1 VHRWRRADGR
11 AASGTVPVVDL
22 TQAATWH
29 RQAAALVAAADRVG
43 VGAGDLPAVQQR
55 LLVQRARLA
64 EAVAAAG
71 PPAPTLEPTAA
82 DIAAA
87 MPGLGD
93 LSPDAVT
100 AALAAAEATL
110 DAADSVLVP
119 QRRAVPQPPPPAAVP
134 TGVPAAPS
142 ATPPAAVAVRNRRDV
157 TNWPPSTRNALVYG
171 GYALAVVIT
180 QFILF
185 NLFDETDLPKLAP
198 CCLVVLPAFS
208 WAAGWATIGLAF
220 GGGGPGD
227 PKVNRTPRLGLL
239 INLIPN
245 ALLCAGV
252 GVLFVVHQI

>member
-1 VHRWRRADGR
+1 L
-11 AASGTVPVVDL
+11 ASGTVPVVEL
-22 TQAATWH
+22 TQAAMWH

-43 VGAGDLPAVQQR
+43 VGTGELPVVQQR

-64 EAVAAAG
+64 EAIAAAG
-71 PPAPTLEPTAA
+71 PPAPTLEPTPA

-87 MPGLGD
+87 MPALGD
-93 LSPDAVT
+93 LSPEEVT

-110 DAADSVLVP
+110 DAADSVLVS
-119 QRRAVPQPPPPAAVP
+119 QRRPVPQPPPPAAVP
-134 TGVPAAPS
+134 VIAPAAS
-142 ATPPAAVAVRNRRDV
+142 PPVTAAVAVRKRRDV
-157 TNWPPSTRNALVYG
+157 TNWPATTRNALVYG
-171 GYALAVVIT
+171 GYAAAVLVT

-185 NLFDETDLPKLAP
+185 TLFDETELPKLAP

-220 GGGGPGD
+220 PGGPTG

>member
-1 VHRWRRADGR
+1 
-11 AASGTVPVVDL
+11 VDL

-43 VGAGDLPAVQQR
+43 VGSAHLPAVQQR
-55 LLVQRARLA
+55 LLLQRARLA

-87 MPGLGD
+87 MPALGD

-110 DAADSVLVP
+110 DAAESVLASS
-119 QRRAVPQPPPPAAVP
+119 RRGHPPPPAA
-134 TGVPAAPS
+134 PS
-142 ATPPAAVAVRNRRDV
+142 GGTTLAVRSRRRNI
-157 TNWPPSTRNALVYG
+157 TTWPANSRNAVVYG
-171 GYALAVVIT
+171 GYAAAVVVT

-185 NLFDETDLPKLAP
+185 TVFNEEQLPLLAP

-208 WAAGWATIGLAF
+208 WAAGYATCGIAF
-220 GGGGPGD
+220 GAGRGGP
-227 PKVNRTPRLGLL
+227 KVDRTPRLGLV
-239 INLIPN
+239 INLIPDL
-245 ALLCAGV
+245 LLCAGV
-252 GVLFVVHQI
+252 GVLFVARQL

>member
-1 VHRWRRADGR
+1 VNRHGLVEPFV
-11 AASGTVPVVDL
+11 ASGSVPVVEL
-22 TQAATWH
+22 AQAAMWH

-43 VGAGDLPAVQQR
+43 VGTGELPAVQQR

-82 DIAAA
+82 DVAAA
-87 MPGLGD
+87 MPALGD
-93 LSPDAVT
+93 LSPEAVT

-110 DAADSVLVP
+110 DAADSVLASE
-119 QRRAVPQPPPPAAVP
+119 RRPVPQP
-134 TGVPAAPS
+134 
-142 ATPPAAVAVRNRRDV
+142 TPPAAAPVVAPAASPPPASAVAVRDRRDV
-157 TNWPPSTRNALVYG
+157 TNWPVTTRNALIYG
-171 GYALAVVIT
+171 GYAVAVVVT

-185 NLFDETDLPKLAP
+185 TLFDETDLPKLAP

-220 GGGGPGD
+220 SGGPTG
-227 PKVNRTPRLGLL
+227 PKVDRTPRLGVM

>member
-1 VHRWRRADGR
+1 MSADR
-11 AASGTVPVVDL
+11 ASGRLRYRSVVEL
-22 TQAATWH
+22 TQAAMWH

-43 VGAGDLPAVQQR
+43 VGTGELPAVQQR

-71 PPAPTLEPTAA
+71 PPAPTLEPTSA

-87 MPGLGD
+87 MPALGD
-93 LSPDAVT
+93 LSPEAVI

-110 DAADSVLVP
+110 DAADSVLAA
-119 QRRAVPQPPPPAAVP
+119 QRRPVPQPPPPAAVP
-134 TGVPAAPS
+134 VFVPAA
-142 ATPPAAVAVRNRRDV
+142 TPPTPPATAAVAVRNRRDV
-157 TNWPPSTRNALVYG
+157 TNWPPSTRNAIIYG
-171 GYALAVVIT
+171 GYAAAVLIT

-185 NLFDETDLPKLAP
+185 TLFDETQLPKLAP

-220 GGGGPGD
+220 SGGPGD

-252 GVLFVVHQI
+252 GVLFVVHQM